1 MPDFVPLAER
11 IVDAILETDP
21 GLASYAGDHRFDDR
35 LPDLSPGAVAD
46 RVTMLRDAADALA
59 GTEPDESDV
68 SAQVDHAILT
78 ALVERG
84 LFELTDVREHEWNP
98 LDHNPGP
105 LLHALLSRPFAPAAE
120 RLTSL
125 GGGSP
130 RYRTR
135 WRRRGPCSR
144 RAADPRRDRDRAVRR
159 RGRADPGRA
168 ARAAGAGTG
177 PAVGGGAG
185 RRGRRRGPRRV
196 RHMAAQGGGRRR
208 AGA

>member
-1 MPDFVPLAER
+1 MPEFVPLAER

-35 LPDLSPGAVAD
+35 LPDLSPGAVSD

-59 GTEPDESDV
+59 GTEPAESDV

-125 GGGSP
+125 GG
-130 RYRTR
+130 RL
-135 WRRRGPCSR
+135 
-144 RAADPRRDRDRAVRR
+144 AAIPDASLIELF
-159 RGRADPGRA
+159 
-168 ARAAGAGTG
+168 
-177 PAVGGGAG
+177 
-185 RRGRRRGPRRV
+185 
-196 RHMAAQGGGRRR
+196 
-208 AGA
+208 

>member
-35 LPDLSPGAVAD
+35 LPDLSPGTVAE
-46 RVTMLRDAADALA
+46 RVRMLRDAADALA
-59 GTEPDESDV
+59 AVDPDESDT

-98 LDHNPGP
+98 LEHNPGP
-105 LLHALLSRPFAPAAE
+105 LLHALLSRPFAPADE

-125 GGGSP
+125 GG
-130 RYRTR
+130 RL
-135 WRRRGPCSR
+135 
-144 RAADPRRDRDRAVRR
+144 AAIPDALATARAVLRDVPR
-159 RGRADPGRA
+159 IHAETAIGQF
-168 ARAAGAGTG
+168 AGTAG
-177 PAVGGGAG
+177 LIRDELPLLLEQEPGLRATVEPA
-185 RRGRRRGPRRV
+185 
-196 RHMAAQGGGRRR
+196 AATAVAALAEFDGWL
-208 AGA
+208 